1 MAILNNLDNDKPL
14 FESESSSLAIKV
26 FSETCCNGCSCK
38 SESDHKPE
46 MRPQRQ
52 VLQTETSLEMPQM
65 MPPVKQLRGLKNQ
78 NK

>member
-14 FESESSSLAIKV
+14 FETESTSLAVKV

-46 MRPQRQ
+46 
-52 VLQTETSLEMPQM
+52 
-65 MPPVKQLRGLKNQ
+65 
-78 NK
+78 